1 MLLQAQIFSHALKG
15 ETCLNILLPQELT
28 SRTYPVLYLLHG
40 MYGGPSNWLRYTSL
54 ERYVEDRQLVV
65 VLPEGK
71 NSFYLDSP
79 AGPLYETY
87 ITEELP
93 SLVQRLLPV
102 SDDPAD
108 RFIAGLSMG
117 GYGAVRAALLYPEN
131 YNRVGCLSGV
141 LDFNA
146 FTQSLAPG
154 ERASVPN
161 PSNPCT
167 DLEFLAKKAV
177 STGKQLPPMFVS
189 CGTEDITYPYYQSAQ
204 KWLAPLLPSSSVWQ
218 TATGSHDW
226 SYWDTHIQDFLD
238 WLPIQKGVP
247 SIIAPTTL

>member
-1 MLLQAQIFSHALKG
+1 MLLQAQIFSHSLKG
-15 ETCLNILLPQELT
+15 ETCLNFLLPQELT
-28 SRTYPVLYLLHG
+28 SQSYPVLYLLHG

-71 NSFYLDSP
+71 NSFYMDSP
-79 AGPLYETY
+79 IGPLYETY

-93 SLVQRLLPV
+93 SLVQHLLPV
-102 SDDPAD
+102 SDDPKN

-117 GYGAVRAALLYPEN
+117 GYGAVRTALLHPEA
-131 YNRVGCLSGV
+131 YSRVGCLSGV
-141 LDFNA
+141 LDFGA
-146 FTQSLAPG
+146 FAQSLSLE
-154 ERASVPN
+154 ERACVPD
-161 PSNPCT
+161 PSNPNT
-167 DLEFLAKKAV
+167 GLELLAKKAV
-177 STGKQLPPMFVS
+177 ITGKQLPPMFVS

-218 TATGSHDW
+218 TSTGGHDW
-226 SYWDTHIQDFLD
+226 AYWDNHIQDFLD

-247 SIIAPTTL
+247 SIIAPTTC